1 MIWLLTGGAGYI
13 GAHVARALV
22 AAGDDVVVVDDLS
35 SGLTE
40 RIASLP
46 LVRADL
52 TEGPDP
58 LAAAMTAHGVTGVV
72 HLAAKKSV
80 AESVQ
85 RPVHYYEQNVGGTAA
100 LLRAAATA
108 GVRHVLYSSTAAVYG
123 ESTEELVDET
133 SPTAPSNPYGES
145 KLAAEWLIRSAAAA
159 HGMSWASLRYFN
171 VAGAADS
178 VLADRGRSNLLPI
191 VLRAAD
197 REEPVEIF
205 GGDWPTPDG
214 TCIRD
219 YVHVEDLADA
229 HVAMAESLRTGSVRS
244 GVFNVGRGDG
254 VSVLQM
260 LDAVHRVTGRPVRRR
275 VVDRRPG
282 DPARVV
288 ADPSA
293 IAAAIGWRAKRDVDD
308 IVGSAWKAYRPGT

>member
-1 MIWLLTGGAGYI
+1 M
-13 GAHVARALV
+13 
-22 AAGDDVVVVDDLS
+22 
-35 SGLTE
+35 
-40 RIASLP
+40 
-46 LVRADL
+46 
-52 TEGPDP
+52 
-58 LAAAMTAHGVTGVV
+58 
-72 HLAAKKSV
+72 
-80 AESVQ
+80 
-85 RPVHYYEQNVGGTAA
+85 
-100 LLRAAATA
+100 
-108 GVRHVLYSSTAAVYG
+108 
-123 ESTEELVDET
+123 DET

-159 HGMSWASLRYFN
+159 YGMSWASLRYFN

-197 REEPVEIF
+197 RDEPVEVY

-214 TCIRD
+214 TCVRD

-282 DPARVV
+282 TPHGWWPTRPRSPRRSAGARNGLSTTSSGARGRPTDPARERSDVPGPDTPV
-288 ADPSA
+288 AVGGSVSGLISSSAARGRRLGHNGDVGCVGPADARRGEGQDPRWVITSRGA
-293 IAAAIGWRAKRDVDD
+293 RLANPRAR
-308 IVGSAWKAYRPGT
+308 GSARRS

>member
-1 MIWLLTGGAGYI
+1 M
-13 GAHVARALV
+13 
-22 AAGDDVVVVDDLS
+22 
-35 SGLTE
+35 
-40 RIASLP
+40 
-46 LVRADL
+46 
-52 TEGPDP
+52 
-58 LAAAMTAHGVTGVV
+58 
-72 HLAAKKSV
+72 
-80 AESVQ
+80 
-85 RPVHYYEQNVGGTAA
+85 
-100 LLRAAATA
+100 
-108 GVRHVLYSSTAAVYG
+108 
-123 ESTEELVDET
+123 
-133 SPTAPSNPYGES
+133 
-145 KLAAEWLIRSAAAA
+145 
-159 HGMSWASLRYFN
+159 
-171 VAGAADS
+171 
-178 VLADRGRSNLLPI
+178 
-191 VLRAAD
+191 
-197 REEPVEIF
+197 EIF

-229 HVAMAESLRTGSVRS
+229 HVAMAESLRTGAVRS

-293 IAAAIGWRAKRDVDD
+293 IAAAIGWQAERDVDD